1 MDCRHARAGII
12 PGIVP
17 RERVND
23 VRAQRYFA
31 GCTADSF
38 CNSFI
43 QTPGEGNIRWNSQIH
58 NRDTGILAHRHPEPL
73 SPVSYTHLRA
83 HETDS
88 YLVCRLLLAKKKS

>member
-58 NRDTGILAHRHPEPL
+58 NRDTGILAHRHPEPISL
-73 SPVSYTHLRA
+73 LNIFEDIGKLAAGYRCLLYTSDA
-83 HETDS
+83 ADE
-88 YLVCRLLLAKKKS
+88 